1 MAFKDENGRITIDE
15 IAAERDVLQ
24 LYKSKQALE
33 DALNLVKQI
42 KIEASEF
49 SGITGETISDSSDHI
64 QTQIDELISETETTI
79 ETIQQAVSKYQ
90 AIDADIKSKIE
101 AFDN

>member
-15 IAAERDVLQ
+15 IAAEKDIQQ
-24 LYKSKQALE
+24 LYKSKQTLE

-42 KIEASEF
+42 EIEASEF
-49 SGITGETISDSSDHI
+49 SGITGETILDSSDLI
-64 QTQIDELISETETTI
+64 QAQIDELISETETTI
-79 ETIQQAVSKYQ
+79 ETIKQVVSKYQ

-101 AFDN
+101 AFNN

>member
-42 KIEASEF
+42 KIEVSEF
-49 SGITGETISDSSDHI
+49 SGITGETILDSSNHI
-64 QTQIDELISETETTI
+64 QAQIDELISETETTI
-79 ETIQQAVSKYQ
+79 ESIKQVVSKYQ

-101 AFDN
+101 AFNN